1 MVDDQTR
8 KRLAVRTVVV
18 SYRAALR
25 HARKEERER
34 LRRRALELLEVVAV
48 RVESERDP
56 EFARLLDDAR
66 QTVSETGGRA
76 RS

>member
-1 MVDDQTR
+1 MDDQTR
-8 KRLAVRTVVV
+8 SRLAVRTVVV

-34 LRRRALELLEVVAV
+34 LRRRALDLLDVVAV
-48 RVESERDP
+48 RVEPQRDP
-56 EFARLLDDAR
+56 EFARLLDEAR
-66 QTVSETGGRA
+66 QTVSEGGRA

>member
-1 MVDDQTR
+1 MDDQTR

-48 RVESERDP
+48 RVEPERDP